1 MEKEGI
7 NVSVNIKMPKWDL
20 AMKEGKI
27 TRWFKKE
34 GDTVDKG
41 EVLFEVET
49 EKITNKVLSPAGG
62 RLSQIMIPA
71 GKRVPVKVVVAILAE
86 PGK

>member
-1 MEKEGI
+1 MK
-7 NVSVNIKMPKWDL
+7 VSVNIKMPKWDL
-20 AMKEGKI
+20 SMKEGKI

-41 EVLFEVET
+41 EDLFEVET
-49 EKITNKVLSPAGG
+49 EKITNKVQSTAGG

-86 PGK
+86 PGE